1 MMIAYPAADISCELK
16 EDKVLE
22 LIIENQHIFYNI
34 VSDIQSQLD
43 GNDGA
48 FVVSENY
55 QPMDMRK
62 NTELITQLVP
72 FTVNQKDLIS
82 KLYALLK
89 KEAVN
94 EKMYQKTYEILSRI
108 SEYLYE
114 LIEGQEM
121 ELTITAP
128 EDITGILKAFD
139 MSFDDKDM
147 SLSEKILEYI
157 ITSRDLK
164 GKKLFITL
172 NLRSYLTDNQTEQL
186 FQSLLLKKIQ
196 LICIESTEHSRL
208 CNEEVIIID
217 KDMCVI

>member
-43 GNDGA
+43 GNNGA

-89 KEAVN
+89 KEAVD
-94 EKMYQKTYEILSRI
+94 EKMYQQTYEILSRI

-121 ELTITAP
+121 ELTITVP